1 MLVVRAVC
9 TGCKTE
15 HQCYWGAGWGP
26 QPGWVT
32 GSGLQLCP
40 NLDRVGPE
48 GPSGV
53 KQAGCAAPPSSVLLQ
68 AVGSGSWHQ
77 AAAGEQ
83 WMFRGCPK
91 AAISCSRSALQAV
104 VSPDNALSAAG
115 QHAALGARS
124 FLSSGEQ

>member
-40 NLDRVGPE
+40 KLDRVGPE

-53 KQAGCAAPPSSVLLQ
+53 KQADAQHKMPVLLP
-68 AVGSGSWHQ
+68 
-77 AAAGEQ
+77 
-83 WMFRGCPK
+83 R
-91 AAISCSRSALQAV
+91 
-104 VSPDNALSAAG
+104 ALSSSRQWG
-115 QHAALGARS
+115 VGPGTRQQLG
-124 FLSSGEQ
+124 SSGCSVGAQKQPSPAVAQLCRQL